1 MSDRQTVLTRRPPV
15 GVRRA
20 LCSEVGFRCPVEGCG
35 SPYLTFHHFDPPWR
49 TKHHHKPEGM
59 IALCSNHAAKAD
71 QNYYPDDF
79 MRQLKR
85 EGAGRAEAVRGEF
98 DYLRRD
104 LLVIV
109 GSNAYYKVDTVLQ
122 VGDKR
127 AIYFNRDDNG
137 YLLLNFQLP
146 GVKGK
151 PQAWMEDNVWIVPPG
166 AQNVDCPPRGRYL
179 EVFFHNGDRFRI
191 EYSEVMDAEQ
201 YKRKFSKHDAIVD
214 QLAFPLTVA
223 EFWERS
229 AGAGIELGRDATR
242 IGTNV
247 IRDSTIVGSRVGIM
261 IGSAVSAVSHP
272 TGISEEGMRAIAA
285 ALAMFNRG
293 RA

>member
-1 MSDRQTVLTRRPPV
+1 
-15 GVRRA
+15 
-20 LCSEVGFRCPVEGCG
+20 
-35 SPYLTFHHFDPPWR
+35 
-49 TKHHHKPEGM
+49 M

-79 MRQLKR
+79 LRRLKR
-85 EGAGRAEAVRGEF
+85 EGAGRANWVRGEF
-98 DYLRRD
+98 DYLRRE

-109 GSNAYYKVDTVLQ
+109 GSNAYYKVDTILQ
-122 VGDKR
+122 VANKR

-146 GVKGK
+146 GANGQ
-151 PQAWMEDNVWIVPPG
+151 PRAWMEDNVWIVPPG
-166 AQNVDCPPRGRYL
+166 AENVDCPPRGRYL
-179 EVFFHNGDRFRI
+179 EVRFPNGDRFRI
-191 EYSEVMDAEQ
+191 EYTEVAGAEE
-201 YKRKFSKHDAIVD
+201 YRKKYPNHDALLD
-214 QLAFPLTVA
+214 QLVFPLTVA

-247 IRDSTIVGSRVGIM
+247 VRGGTISGASVGIM
-261 IGSAVSAVSHP
+261 VGSGAL
-272 TGISEEGMRAIAA
+272 SEERAEEVAA
-285 ALAMFNRG
+285 AVTAFNRG